1 MVDVIQGWRKA
12 NANLLYW
19 TFSGSDESIDM
30 LWTMISDAKLLN
42 HGLYD
47 GCRPERAKSL
57 DAVIRRTFYAYANPD
72 LWVKW
77 MTPAEL

>member
-19 TFSGSDESIDM
+19 TFGGSDESIDM
-30 LWTMISDAKLLN
+30 LWTMISDAKLIN
-42 HGLYD
+42 HGLHD
-47 GCRPERAKSL
+47 GGRLERAKSL
-57 DAVIRRTFYAYANPD
+57 DTTIRRTFHTYANPE

-77 MTPAEL
+77 MTPQDL